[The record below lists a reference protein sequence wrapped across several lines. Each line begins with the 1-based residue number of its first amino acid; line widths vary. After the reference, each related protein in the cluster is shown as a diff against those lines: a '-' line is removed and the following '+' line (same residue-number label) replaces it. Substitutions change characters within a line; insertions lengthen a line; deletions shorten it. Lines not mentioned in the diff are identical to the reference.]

1 MDKEL
6 LQRVPTCATKSEK
19 RPWKQAGC
27 SRAHYSKLLSTR
39 PHATEGR
46 GRGAEAPTYVQQ
58 PSLRPESALQ
68 EFHEEVRW
76 RGGEDGEVG
85 LSLWTFGQS
94 LKPLRHWL
102 LC

>member
-1 MDKEL
+1 MQAAPEL
-6 LQRVPTCATKSEK
+6 ITQSCCRQDHTPQKDEGAARRLQREQ
-19 RPWKQAGC
+19 R
-27 SRAHYSKLLSTR
+27 R
-39 PHATEGR
+39 
-46 GRGAEAPTYVQQ
+46 TYVQQ

-68 EFHEEVRW
+68 EFHEEVRE